1 VINNHLLIDPSE
13 KRPIGLG
20 SPGQWDLFRR
30 PRSRGTYRPASDTM
44 RRTTTLAS
52 LALACGLLTEVHAFN
67 LRVHGI
73 VTEYLTG
80 ELVSDALVRV
90 YKDGVKQQAEETGL
104 LGRYGFTL
112 DNNAKYVL
120 RFSAPGHQTK
130 CFTIDTH
137 GLEWDGENKT
147 KDLFVEM
154 TMFQRLSDM
163 DLSFFDLPMGQARFE
178 PATGLVSWDTDYDQR
193 IRSEVQSLMIDYE
206 RRMTTMAD
214 ATSSAHK
221 GTMRRE
227 HGGAAR

>member
-1 VINNHLLIDPSE
+1 M
-13 KRPIGLG
+13 
-20 SPGQWDLFRR
+20 
-30 PRSRGTYRPASDTM
+30 RGTKW
-44 RRTTTLAS
+44 LAP
-52 LALACGLLTEVHAFN
+52 LAMFCGLLTEARAYN

-73 VTEYLTG
+73 VTEYITG
-80 ELVSDALVRV
+80 ELVTDALVRV
-90 YKDGVKQQAEETGL
+90 YKDGVKQQAEVTGL

-137 GLEWDGENKT
+137 GLEWEGENKT

-154 TMFQRLSDM
+154 TMFTRLSDM

-178 PATGLVSWDTDYDQR
+178 PATGLVSWDTEYDQR
-193 IRSEVQSLMIDYE
+193 IRSEVQSLMIDYQ
-206 RRMTTMAD
+206 RRMTTMAE

-221 GTMRRE
+221 GAVRRE
-227 HGGAAR
+227 HGDVSR

>member
-1 VINNHLLIDPSE
+1 ML
-13 KRPIGLG
+13 
-20 SPGQWDLFRR
+20 
-30 PRSRGTYRPASDTM
+30 A
-44 RRTTTLAS
+44 TLA
-52 LALACGLLTEVHAFN
+52 LLGGLFTEAHAFN

-73 VTEYLTG
+73 VTEYSSG
-80 ELVSDALVRV
+80 ELVTDALVRV

-137 GLEWDGENKT
+137 GLEWEGDNKI
-147 KDLFVEM
+147 KELFVEM
-154 TMFQRLSDM
+154 TMFTRLSDM
-163 DLSFFDLPMGQARFE
+163 DLSFFDLPMGQASFE
-178 PATGLVSWDTDYDQR
+178 PATGLVSWDADYDQR

-214 ATSSAHK
+214 ATSSASPK
-221 GTMRRE
+221 GSSRRE
-227 HGGAAR
+227 HGEGSR

>member
-1 VINNHLLIDPSE
+1 
-13 KRPIGLG
+13 
-20 SPGQWDLFRR
+20 
-30 PRSRGTYRPASDTM
+30 M
-44 RRTTTLAS
+44 RVTTTLAT
-52 LALACGLLTEVHAFN
+52 LALALGFYGEAQAYN
-67 LRVHGI
+67 LRIHGV
-73 VTEYLTG
+73 VTEYLSG
-80 ELVSDALVRV
+80 ELITDALVRV

-137 GLEWDGENKT
+137 GLEWDGESKT
-147 KDLFVEM
+147 KELFVEM
-154 TMFQRLSDM
+154 TMFTRLSDM
-163 DLSFFDLPMGQARFE
+163 DLSFFDLPMGQATFE

-214 ATSSAHK
+214 ATSSSLPK
-221 GTMRRE
+221 GTLRRE

>member
-1 VINNHLLIDPSE
+1 
-13 KRPIGLG
+13 
-20 SPGQWDLFRR
+20 
-30 PRSRGTYRPASDTM
+30 M
-44 RRTTTLAS
+44 RATTILAT
-52 LALACGLLTEVHAFN
+52 LALALGFLGEAQAYN
-67 LRVHGI
+67 LRIHGV
-73 VTEYLTG
+73 VTEYLSG
-80 ELVSDALVRV
+80 ELVTDALVRV

-137 GLEWDGENKT
+137 GLEWEGESKT
-147 KDLFVEM
+147 KELFVEM
-154 TMFQRLSDM
+154 TMFTKLSDM
-163 DLSFFDLPMGQARFE
+163 DLSFFDLPMGQASFE

-214 ATSSAHK
+214 ATSSAAHK
-221 GTMRRE
+221 GSLRRE
-227 HGGAAR
+227 HGGASR